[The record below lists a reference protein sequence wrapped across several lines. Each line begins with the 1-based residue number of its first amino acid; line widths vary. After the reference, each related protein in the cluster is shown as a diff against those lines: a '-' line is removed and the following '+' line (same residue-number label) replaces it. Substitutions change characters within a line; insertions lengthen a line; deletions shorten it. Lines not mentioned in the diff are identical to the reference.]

1 MTRPDS
7 ERAFTA
13 IPEARQA
20 DEDTCLV
27 LSLIECAHPDER
39 PQRRNRSSDNP
50 LQPLIAC
57 HAPAMAQ
64 IVEKGFQD

>member
-20 DEDTCLV
+20 DDDTCLA
-27 LSLIECAHPDER
+27 LSLIECVHPDESL
-39 PQRRNRSSDNP
+39 QRRNRSSDNP
-50 LQPLIAC
+50 LQPLIA
-57 HAPAMAQ
+57 Q
-64 IVEKGFQD
+64 IVEKRFQD

>member
-13 IPEARQA
+13 IPKLNRADNAARLA
-20 DEDTCLV
+20 
-27 LSLIECAHPDER
+27 LSLIECVHPDKSR
-39 PQRRNRSSDNP
+39 QRRNRSSDNP
-50 LQPLIAC
+50 LQPLIAY
-57 HAPAMAQ
+57 HAPAMDQ

>member
-13 IPEARQA
+13 IPELSKVNNAARLA
-20 DEDTCLV
+20 
-27 LSLIECAHPDER
+27 LSLLECVHPYESL
-39 PQRRNRSSDNP
+39 QRRNRSSDNP
-50 LQPLIAC
+50 LQPLIAY
-57 HAPAMAQ
+57 HAPVMDQ

>member
-13 IPEARQA
+13 IPEARQS
-20 DEDTCLV
+20 DEDTRFA
-27 LSLIECAHPDER
+27 LSLTECVHPDYTLR
-39 PQRRNRSSDNP
+39 RRNRPSENP

>member
-13 IPEARQA
+13 IPKLNRADNAARLA
-20 DEDTCLV
+20 
-27 LSLIECAHPDER
+27 LSLIECVHPDESR
-39 PQRRNRSSDNP
+39 QRRNWSSEYP
-50 LQPLIAC
+50 LHPLI
-57 HAPAMAQ
+57 AQ

>member
-13 IPEARQA
+13 IPKLSEADNAAR
-20 DEDTCLV
+20 LV
-27 LSLIECAHPDER
+27 LSLIECVHPHESL
-39 PQRRNRSSDNP
+39 QRRNRSSDNP
-50 LQPLIAC
+50 LQPLIAY